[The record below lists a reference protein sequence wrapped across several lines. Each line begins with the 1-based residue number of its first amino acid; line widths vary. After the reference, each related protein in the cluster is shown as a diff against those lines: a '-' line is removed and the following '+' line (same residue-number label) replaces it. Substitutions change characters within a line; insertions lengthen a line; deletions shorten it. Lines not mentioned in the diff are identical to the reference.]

1 MSVVQTRRRFLTAIS
16 LAGAAGFL
24 PGSPALAAEEP
35 LETTVVRL
43 PRIPSTCL
51 APQYL
56 AEQLLR
62 ADGFTDVHYVDA
74 ASSAGF
80 TDVVSNGTVDFTQCF
95 VAAVV
100 TGVDSGDAVTGLA
113 PVHVGCLELVAN
125 ERVRTMA
132 DLKGKSVGV
141 GGIGSSDHLFAAVT
155 AAHIGLDPAKDITWV
170 ASESPTPEELFAN
183 GKLDAVVGSAPI
195 PQDLRARRLGHV
207 LANSTLDYP
216 WSQYFCCILSGNR
229 NFVHKYPVA
238 TKRVVRAFLTAADLC
253 ATQPARA
260 AQRLVDAKFTPRYDY
275 ALQTLD
281 EVPYDNW
288 RDYDPDDSFRFYALR
303 MRELGFIKSTPQ
315 KIIAEGTDWRFL
327 NELKRE
333 LKT

>member
-16 LAGAAGFL
+16 LAGAAGL
-24 PGSPALAAEEP
+24 LAGSPALAAEEP

-43 PRIPSTCL
+43 PRIPTTCL

-113 PVHVGCLELVAN
+113 PIHVGCLELVAS

-141 GGIGSSDHLFAAVT
+141 GGIGSSDHLFAAVA

-170 ASESPTPEELFAN
+170 ASESPTPEELFGN

-195 PQDLRARRLGHV
+195 SSGSSCSTAWPCSCQQHLGLSLVAILLLHSVGQSQLRAQASGCDQACGTRL
-207 LANSTLDYP
+207 S
-216 WSQYFCCILSGNR
+216 
-229 NFVHKYPVA
+229 
-238 TKRVVRAFLTAADLC
+238 
-253 ATQPARA
+253 
-260 AQRLVDAKFTPRYDY
+260 
-275 ALQTLD
+275 
-281 EVPYDNW
+281 
-288 RDYDPDDSFRFYALR
+288 
-303 MRELGFIKSTPQ
+303 
-315 KIIAEGTDWRFL
+315 EGG
-327 NELKRE
+327 
-333 LKT
+333 